1 MDSFVFLDVCV
12 ACNSKN
18 LFQTLDL
25 GKQPLA
31 NSYTVGNNPL
41 TSYPLALYTCLDCF
55 HSQLSASV
63 KPSLL
68 FSNYLYVSGTS
79 NSLKKY
85 FLDLKNLIIEL
96 CGTQGKI
103 LDVGSN
109 DGTFLSVFE
118 DTDWKCIG
126 VDPAINLVSQASER
140 GVLSIASFF
149 DLRLSNFLAK
159 DFDVVVAMNVFAH
172 TSNPLEMLLA
182 MKAIIKDDGILLIQT
197 SQANMFEG
205 YQFDTVYHEHI
216 SFFNVKSMKSLLQ
229 RAGLQLKDVLITNIH
244 GDSYLWIIGKT
255 DTQVQELHREI
266 YEQQARLYSQEKY
279 ENFASK
285 CLEIKER
292 FISLVSQYRNSG
304 FSIAVYGSAAKGNT
318 FLNFAKIEID
328 AIFDDTPLKI
338 GKHSPVQ
345 NVMVKNPEEMRLLPG
360 PYLFII
366 PAWNFRE
373 EILGRIRK
381 LRAESSGDI
390 YLTYFPDFNIGKIQ
404 L

>member
-1 MDSFVFLDVCV
+1 MFFLTCSS
-12 ACNSKN
+12 NN

-25 GKQPLA
+25 GNQPLA
-31 NSYTVGNNPL
+31 NSYTFGDNPL
-41 TSYPLALYTCLDCF
+41 TSYPLALNTCRDCF

-63 KPSLL
+63 KPSFL
-68 FSNYLYVSGTS
+68 FSNYLYVSGIS
-79 NSLKKY
+79 SSLKKY
-85 FLDLKNLIIEL
+85 FLNLKNLIIDL
-96 CGTQGKI
+96 YGPQGKI

-126 VDPAINLVSQASER
+126 VDPAINLVSQATER

-149 DLRLSNFLAK
+149 NLGLSNFLAK

-172 TSNPLEMLLA
+172 TPDPLEMLLA
-182 MKAIIKDDGILLIQT
+182 MKEIIKEEGVLLIQT

-216 SFFNVKSMKSLLQ
+216 SFFNVKSMKSLLR
-229 RAGLQLKDVLITNIH
+229 RAGLHLKDVRITNIH

-255 DTQVQELHREI
+255 AAQVQELHRES
-266 YEQQARLYSQEKY
+266 YEQQTGLFSHEKY

-318 FLNFAKIEID
+318 FLNLANIEID
-328 AIFDDTPLKI
+328 TIFDDTPLKI

-345 NVMVKNPEEMRLLPG
+345 NVEVKNPDEMQFLPG

-366 PAWNFRE
+366 PAWNFRD
-373 EILGRIRK
+373 EILGKIRK
-381 LRAESSGDI
+381 LRTESSGDKYLI
-390 YLTYFPDFNIGKIQ
+390 YYPGFEIGKIQ